1 MISFIFR
8 AVPQYWYEDQGEST
22 LTGGDDTYDHLLM
35 IRPHHDHLLI
45 KRPQP
50 HHDHLLMIRPH
61 DNHLHD
67 HLLMIQPQP
76 HHGHL
81 LMIRPQPHHDYPVI
95 TQLIL
100 IMIQPFDPHHGTAA
114 WSSSRPSNYHM
125 YRCPILLMT
134 IQSFWQLHDPNE
146 IQSWHRC
153 MTLFMTIQLWY
164 DQMILI
170 CWSQIVILMEFTATF
185 LS

>member
-35 IRPHHDHLLI
+35 IRPH
-45 KRPQP
+45 
-50 HHDHLLMIRPH
+50 
-61 DNHLHD
+61 HD

-185 LS
+185 WS